1 MKAKQN
7 KAITG
12 VAKALSI
19 GAIMSWISLSSASA
33 APHQNYSLNQRAGLQ
48 QQHALEGIRSGLLTN
63 GEASRIKSHLTD
75 MSSQMQSARAANNG
89 RLTETERDRMEKAQ
103 NRAAQK
109 IFQLKHN
116 QNTAVPDRQV
126 DRMNRQEEHVKQ
138 GIQNGQL
145 TQGEVSRIKTH
156 EEGIKDNLQ
165 KAASTGGL
173 TQAQVKQANQAQD
186 QAAQKIYQLK
196 HNQNT
201 PGQN

>member
-1 MKAKQN
+1 
-7 KAITG
+7 
-12 VAKALSI
+12 
-19 GAIMSWISLSSASA
+19 
-33 APHQNYSLNQRAGLQ
+33 
-48 QQHALEGIRSGLLTN
+48 
-63 GEASRIKSHLTD
+63 
-75 MSSQMQSARAANNG
+75 
-89 RLTETERDRMEKAQ
+89 
-103 NRAAQK
+103 
-109 IFQLKHN
+109 
-116 QNTAVPDRQV
+116 
-126 DRMNRQEEHVKQ
+126 MNRQEEHVKQ

-145 TQGEVSRIKTH
+145 TQAEVSRIKTH

>member
-19 GAIMSWISLSSASA
+19 GAITSLISLSSASA
-33 APHQNYSLNQRAGLQ
+33 RSHQNYSLNQREGLQ

-63 GEASRIKSHLTD
+63 GEASRIKSHLGD
-75 MSSQMQSARAANNG
+75 MNAQMQAARSSNNG
-89 RLTETERDRMEKAQ
+89 RLTESERDRMEKAQ

-116 QNTAVPDRQV
+116 QNTTVPDRQV
-126 DRMNRQEEHVKQ
+126 DRMNRQKEHVKQ

-156 EEGIKDNLQ
+156 EENIKDNLQ

-173 TQAQVKQANQAQD
+173 TQAQLKQAQAAQD
-186 QAAQKIYQLK
+186 RAAQKIYQLK